1 MTDFRLQV
9 VTIDIRLPDQR
20 DDQACLLIQKDD
32 SVIRL
37 ET

>member
-1 MTDFRLQV
+1 MTDLRLQV
-9 VTIDIRLPDQR
+9 VTIDMRLPDQR
-20 DDQACLLIQKDD
+20 DDQAWLLTQKDD

>member
-1 MTDFRLQV
+1 MTDLRLQV

-20 DDQACLLIQKDD
+20 DDQAWLLIQKDD

>member
-20 DDQACLLIQKDD
+20 DDQAWLLIQKDD
-32 SVIRL
+32 SDIRL